1 MSNINITKVYKEIN
15 LVKRYQKICKEHN
28 NFDNAAKGNP
38 YKKHNEIIERLGYK
52 PTYFKGEKFFRI
64 EESDFNII
72 FGIQL
77 TLKNGMVEIMLDHKL
92 NDQ

>member
-52 PTYFKGEKFFRI
+52 PTYF
-64 EESDFNII
+64 
-72 FGIQL
+72 
-77 TLKNGMVEIMLDHKL
+77 
-92 NDQ
+92 